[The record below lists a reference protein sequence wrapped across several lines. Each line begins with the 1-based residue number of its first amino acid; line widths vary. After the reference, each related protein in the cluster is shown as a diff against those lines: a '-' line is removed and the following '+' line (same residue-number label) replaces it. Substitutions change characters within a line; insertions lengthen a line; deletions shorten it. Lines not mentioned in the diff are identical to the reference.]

1 MEDTGVEITDLL
13 TSANKTSLNIML
25 EVTVEIIN
33 SVVEVTIDLP
43 YVGLTVSG
51 IKMRVMDI
59 QII

>member
-1 MEDTGVEITDLL
+1 
-13 TSANKTSLNIML
+13 ML

-51 IKMRVMDI
+51 IKDDVI
-59 QII
+59 NGNNHTIIDLPI

>member
-1 MEDTGVEITDLL
+1 
-13 TSANKTSLNIML
+13 ML

-51 IKMRVMDI
+51 IKDEGSGYTNN
-59 QII
+59 IIDLG